1 MRRKINGLP
10 ALNQS
15 QYHAVD
21 KALNNTFTLI
31 QGPPG
36 RCVNLCTLMVHIF
49 CKGLNH
55 FLCLLGTGKT
65 VVGVY
70 IVHSFFEHNSKKKRK
85 WDDPKDKEKKE
96 VILYC
101 GPSNKSVDVVAGK
114 LCWFSAE
121 FNLNF
126 IFEVVIKTHRVL
138 CVFYCCNTEYLM
150 RFKDSLRPL
159 RVYSQEVEMLDFPFP
174 DCKLQFSQR
183 TLRQDRSKP
192 ELRYCNHISWWLT
205 AFGLFCWLLV

>member
-1 MRRKINGLP
+1 MILISISYTENYKLQTQNFFKKIKFFKSLHCVSVKSSLNIVRRKINGLP

-114 LCWFSAE
+114 LC
-121 FNLNF
+121 
-126 IFEVVIKTHRVL
+126 
-138 CVFYCCNTEYLM
+138 
-150 RFKDSLRPL
+150 
-159 RVYSQEVEMLDFPFP
+159 
-174 DCKLQFSQR
+174 
-183 TLRQDRSKP
+183 
-192 ELRYCNHISWWLT
+192 
-205 AFGLFCWLLV
+205 